1 MSKYD
6 LLRATLA
13 VLEVAE
19 NERVAAVAKAAL
31 NQLPPMPQST
41 KERQEALRAR
51 RLMLGMTEVRGIYL
65 HPDQHAELKAL
76 AKKLA
81 KRREAES
88 RKTPAEK
95 QG

>member
-6 LLRATLA
+6 LLRATLT

-31 NQLPPMPQST
+31 NELPPMPQST

-51 RLMLGMTEVRGIYL
+51 RAMLGMTEVRGIYL
-65 HPDQHAELKAL
+65 PPEMHAELKAY

-81 KRREAES
+81 KK
-88 RKTPAEK
+88 RKQEDK
-95 QG
+95 K